1 MKTVKEY
8 LLEKGMKRE
17 LALELDELVLAVHH
31 RMARLNRQGVEKA
44 HALLDT
50 GRYRRMEQKNPQNLP
65 ELQRLLFDLTAYSV
79 ALHDRFRLLESY
91 GLLKFNPKTAEYEMT
106 EFSKQFYAQKPA
118 EDAPAS
124 GAPAAK

>member
-17 LALELDELVLAVHH
+17 LALELDELVLAIHH
-31 RMARLNRQGVEKA
+31 RMVRLNKQGVEKA

-65 ELQRLLFDLTAYSV
+65 ELQRLLFDLTVYSV
-79 ALHDRFRLLESY
+79 ALHDRFRLMESY
-91 GLLKFNPKTAEYEMT
+91 GLIKFNAKTAEYELT
-106 EFSKQFYAQKPA
+106 EFAKQFYAQKPA
-118 EDAPAS
+118 EA
-124 GAPAAK
+124 APAAEAAAK

>member
-31 RMARLNRQGVEKA
+31 RMVRLNRQGVEKA

-65 ELQRLLFDLTAYSV
+65 ELQRLLFDLTVFAV
-79 ALHDRFRLLESY
+79 ALHDRFRLLEGY
-91 GLLKFNPKTAEYEMT
+91 GLLKFNAKTAEYEMT
-106 EFSKQFYAQKPA
+106 DFAKQFYAQKPA
-118 EDAPAS
+118 DEAPPAEP
-124 GAPAAK
+124 APK